1 VLLLARDDRHVPEIG
16 IVGDLAQA
24 HARFEIE
31 HAQPAFAA
39 EGRRASGLVAP
50 GRQTHRTSRCGILI
64 QPAERRH
71 YRTHE
76 HGAYDY
82 SGNRLAQPS
91 SAGARLG
98 E

>member
-16 IVGDLAQA
+16 VVGDFAQA
-24 HARFEIE
+24 HARLEIE

-39 EGRRASGLVAP
+39 VARRASGLVAP
-50 GRQTHRTSRCGILI
+50 GRQPHRTSGCGIPI

-76 HGAYDY
+76 DGAYNY